1 LGHDRKEKAM
11 KPLTQQSILV
21 TGSTDGL
28 GKLTALALAREG
40 ATVLLHGRDRQRLET
55 TRQEIQKATGNAHLE
70 TYLADFAELAEVRH
84 LAETLQARHPRLDM
98 LINNAGIGGGKQG
111 EARRELS
118 EDGYE
123 LRFAVNYL
131 APFLLT
137 HLLLPCLR
145 QTPPSRILNVG
156 SVGQAP
162 LDFSDVMLE
171 HSYDPIH
178 AYCQSKLA
186 LVMFT
191 FDLAEELKGEHITV
205 NCLHPATYM
214 NTKMVLESVGY
225 SLSTVEEG
233 LRAVLYLATSPA
245 LDHVTGQ
252 YFDQQRSAHAH
263 HQAYDRDARRRLR
276 QMSEQLTGLSGQEA
290 GAVRDR

>member
-1 LGHDRKEKAM
+1 M
-11 KPLTQQSILV
+11 KPLTQQRILV

-28 GKLTALALAREG
+28 GKQTAFALAGQG
-40 ATVLLHGRDRQRLET
+40 ATVLLHGRNRQRLET
-55 TRQEIQKATGNAHLE
+55 TRQEIQEATENAHLE

-84 LAETLQARHPRLDM
+84 LAETLQARHPHLDM

-118 EDGYE
+118 GDGYE

-145 QTPPSRILNVG
+145 QAPSARIINVG

-162 LDFSDVMLE
+162 LDFSDLMLE
-171 HSYDPIH
+171 RHYDPAN

-214 NTKMVLESVGY
+214 NTKMVYESVGY
-225 SLSTVEEG
+225 TLSTVEEG
-233 LRAVLYLATSPA
+233 LRAVLYLATSPM

-252 YFDQQRSAHAH
+252 YFDQQRSARTHR
-263 HQAYDRDARRRLR
+263 QAYDLAARCRLR
-276 QMSEQLTGLSGQEA
+276 QVSEQLTGLGGAFASQA
-290 GAVRDR
+290 G

>member
-28 GKLTALALAREG
+28 GKQTALALAREG

-70 TYLADFAELAEVRH
+70 TYLADFAELAGVRH

-118 EDGYE
+118 EDDYE

-145 QTPPSRILNVG
+145 QTPFSRILNVG

-191 FDLAEELKGEHITV
+191 FDLAEELKGERITV

-233 LRAVLYLATSPA
+233 LRAVLYLATSPE

-276 QMSEQLTGLSGQEA
+276 QISEQLTGLSGQEA
-290 GAVRDR
+290 GTA

>member
-1 LGHDRKEKAM
+1 M

-28 GKLTALALAREG
+28 GKQTALALAREG

-84 LAETLQARHPRLDM
+84 LAETLQARHPHLDM

-137 HLLLPCLR
+137 HLLLSCLR

-156 SVGQAP
+156 SVGQVP

-171 HSYDPIH
+171 HSYDPLH

-191 FDLAEELKGEHITV
+191 FDLAEELKGERITV

-290 GAVRDR
+290 GAARDR